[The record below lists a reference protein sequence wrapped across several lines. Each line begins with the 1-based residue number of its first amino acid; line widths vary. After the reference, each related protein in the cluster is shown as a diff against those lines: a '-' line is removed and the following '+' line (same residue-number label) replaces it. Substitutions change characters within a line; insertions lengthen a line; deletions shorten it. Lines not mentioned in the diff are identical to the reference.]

1 MPTALPALNLIA
13 EPGRRRATLDTAREI
28 ERHPGRL
35 RFSELPEGIDDPQLG
50 CHPRSGSPS
59 AASSSAVSGC
69 VPPQEKGETSDLLRL
84 TAVFPSLRLN
94 TSTITGVG
102 CLGKL
107 TNRVIRLSHP
117 LVRCCG
123 EPPDTENRPARRSV
137 EVFLAERPHGDR

>member
-1 MPTALPALNLIA
+1 V
-13 EPGRRRATLDTAREI
+13 
-28 ERHPGRL
+28 HPGRL

-102 CLGKL
+102 CLGKP

-117 LVRCCG
+117 WYDAVANRPIRRRSINMRCRMRLVHEVGLATAGIR
-123 EPPDTENRPARRSV
+123 PPDP
-137 EVFLAERPHGDR
+137 